1 MLWTAFPNFAS
12 VIKWGRRL
20 LTQDKKNERFTLIYR
35 ELRSPPAPGAANRN
49 LEQRRGTAKIRIF
62 SERGDEAVRIVYAF
76 GFHILEV
83 DTRGFLRRVSEAL
96 ADD

>member
-1 MLWTAFPNFAS
+1 MGAKTPDT
-12 VIKWGRRL
+12 R
-20 LTQDKKNERFTLIYR
+20 QKNERVTLIYR
-35 ELRSPPAPGAANRN
+35 ELRPPPPGAANRS